1 MNLDIKN
8 HIQDD
13 ETQNLVPLGNDEIKS
28 ILKKQSETVFEEKNI
43 SSKTGF
49 VKKSLIDIALDFEN
63 KSKKDEQTQNE
74 KNLET
79 SVQVDEVNEEN
90 NQENNNNVSID
101 TKETT
106 EVSEVIEEE
115 TIANEDENL
124 INSSNTE
131 NVDVESNN
139 NNNNEIKENVLESYE
154 EDNSLEDKSSEIL
167 IAEEQNSKIN
177 ITDNT
182 SQINTEND
190 ENDNSEETKKAL
202 NSVRDAVSQSM
213 NNFNNAVDENL
224 GTKDLNPT
232 NSQDTISKDY
242 EKFQNIF
249 SNLSNLAEDM
259 LYDVIKKKIVEIA
272 YDLAGYQIDQMPEK
286 YEKKIKSLLKNINC
300 FEDKI
305 TIEVNKDDHV
315 ALSKLENFS
324 DGLDKS
330 IFVPNKDLSR
340 GDIILNCDGMN
351 YSEKSI
357 DK

>member
-8 HIQDD
+8 NIQDD
-13 ETQNLVPLGNDEIKS
+13 ETQNFVPLGNDEIKS

-43 SSKTGF
+43 SSKTEF

-79 SVQVDEVNEEN
+79 SVQVDEVNDEN
-90 NQENNNNVSID
+90 NQEDYNKVSID
-101 TKETT
+101 SKETL

-115 TIANEDENL
+115 TIANADENL

-131 NVDVESNN
+131 NMDIEI
-139 NNNNEIKENVLESYE
+139 NNNNEIKEKVLEENE
-154 EDNSLEDKSSEIL
+154 EDNLSEDKSSEIL
-167 IAEEQNSKIN
+167 RAEEKNSEID
-177 ITDNT
+177 IPSET
-182 SQINTEND
+182 SQINTDNN
-190 ENDNSEETKKAL
+190 ENDNSQETKHAL
-202 NSVRDAVSQSM
+202 NSVRDAVSKSI
-213 NNFNNAVDENL
+213 NNLNNGVEESLEKN
-224 GTKDLNPT
+224 DLDIT
-232 NSQDTISKDY
+232 NSSEIISKDF

-249 SNLSNLAEDM
+249 SNLTELAENA

-305 TIEVNKDDHV
+305 TIEVNEDDHE
-315 ALSKLENFS
+315 AISKLDKFS

-357 DK
+357 NN

>member
-1 MNLDIKN
+1 MNLDLKN
-8 HIQDD
+8 NVQDD
-13 ETQNLVPLGNDEIKS
+13 DTQNLVPLGNDEIKS

-43 SSKTGF
+43 SSKTEF
-49 VKKSLIDIALDFEN
+49 IKKSLIDIALDFEA
-63 KSKKDEQTQNE
+63 KSKNDEQTQIENKTE
-74 KNLET
+74 ISK
-79 SVQVDEVNEEN
+79 QVDEANFENNKEEN
-90 NQENNNNVSID
+90 NNTSID
-101 TKETT
+101 SKEAS

-115 TIANEDENL
+115 TLVNVDENL

-131 NVDVESNN
+131 DEDIEI
-139 NNNNEIKENVLESYE
+139 NNNEIKENVLESDG
-154 EDNSLEDKSSEIL
+154 EDNSSEDKSSEIL
-167 IAEEQNSKIN
+167 KAEEQNSEIN
-177 ITDNT
+177 IPSET
-182 SQINTEND
+182 SQINTENN
-190 ENDNSEETKKAL
+190 ENDNSVETKQAL
-202 NSVRDAVSQSM
+202 NSVREAVSKSI
-213 NNFNNAVDENL
+213 NNLNDGVEESLEKNNLDII
-224 GTKDLNPT
+224 
-232 NSQDTISKDY
+232 NSSEIISKDF

-249 SNLSNLAEDM
+249 SNLSDLAESA
-259 LYDVIKKKIVEIA
+259 LYDVIKKKIFEIA

-305 TIEVNKDDHV
+305 TIEVNEDDHV
-315 ALSKLENFS
+315 AISKLENFS